1 MSTEWWNKERQPLEI
16 YQTTRTFITYLRL
29 LKLQH
34 HIDNLVQQ
42 MLDIAYKNPLH
53 FSLLEYILFDSLNL
67 KKSTQENV
75 LTKQIQEI
83 IAIKYTK
90 NQ

>member
-1 MSTEWWNKERQPLEI
+1 
-16 YQTTRTFITYLRL
+16 
-29 LKLQH
+29 
-34 HIDNLVQQ
+34 

-53 FSLLEYILFDSLNL
+53 FSLLEYILFDSINF

-90 NQ
+90 NQYSIGKSAIEDAQNIYVINSYLISFLQP